1 MLQFD
6 QKSNTILPSVKRYF
20 ILSDTQIKP
29 TWKKYLI
36 TGLLFPPSELFI
48 TESNAIYFEF
58 RKSLSR
64 AKRSNWFCR
73 EIDGYQ
79 AKASVVYAAVNLKN
93 PAATARTATM
103 TPEAKTPVPRPH
115 VTSLLIGSV
124 RAFNQSMA
132 V

>member
-1 MLQFD
+1 MQC
-6 QKSNTILPSVKRYF
+6 ILNSEKAFPERNG
-20 ILSDTQIKP
+20 P
-29 TWKKYLI
+29 TGFAEKY
-36 TGLLFPPSELFI
+36 
-48 TESNAIYFEF
+48 
-58 RKSLSR
+58 
-64 AKRSNWFCR
+64 
-73 EIDGYQ
+73 DGYQ

-103 TPEAKTPVPRPH
+103 TPEAKTPLPRPH